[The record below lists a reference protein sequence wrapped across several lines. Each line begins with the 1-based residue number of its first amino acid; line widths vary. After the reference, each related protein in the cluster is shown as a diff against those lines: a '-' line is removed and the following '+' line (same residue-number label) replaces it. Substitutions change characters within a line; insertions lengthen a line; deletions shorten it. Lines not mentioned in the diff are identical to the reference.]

1 MDRDFLID
9 LFSGFGPV
17 SLRRMFS
24 GYGVVADDVNF
35 ALVLR
40 GAVLLKVDDVTR
52 TRFEAEGSKPFQYDA
67 RGKTITVNSYW
78 YLPERLYDEPEEL
91 ALWAREAVE
100 VAKRATVKKA
110 VAKKKPAK
118 PRASKARATSG
129 SKKAVPRK
137 GISSAARKAGRTK
150 AARGKA
156 RQAT

>member
-9 LFSGFGPV
+9 LFSEFGPV
-17 SLRRMFS
+17 ALRRMFS

-40 GAVLLKVDDVTR
+40 GAVLLKVDDMTR
-52 TRFEAEGSKPFQYDA
+52 ARFEAEGSKPFQYDA
-67 RGKTITVNSYW
+67 RGKTVTVNSYW

-100 VAKRATVKKA
+100 VAKRAAVKKT
-110 VAKKKPAK
+110 VAKKTSTKSRIPK
-118 PRASKARATSG
+118 VRAASG
-129 SKKAVPRK
+129 SKKAVSYK
-137 GISSAARKAGRTK
+137 NNSASRAGRSKTT
-150 AARGKA
+150 RRKA